1 MELLKYS
8 KEKERKGWERSIE
21 RAKKYWK
28 RRMETN
34 VLCILCKVKCAIYF
48 YRYLVKHFVK
58 KLEKWPI

>member
-48 YRYLVKHFVK
+48 L
-58 KLEKWPI
+58 